1 MLLVFVLAVMQTW
14 VHLYQEACAL
24 KHAALAK
31 HVAKGC
37 DGQGL
42 FSAAKDFLGGFFY
55 GVQDPCEVY
64 YLAALVDPAWEV
76 GLQVG
81 LENINFPVNIVE
93 FFGDYRVYLRKYFSF
108 A

>member
-31 HVAKGC
+31 HAAQGC

-42 FSAAKDFLGGFFY
+42 FSATKDFLGGFFY

-81 LENINFPVNIVE
+81 LKNINFPISIVE
-93 FFGDYRVYLRKYFSF
+93 FWSSLATTGFI
-108 A
+108 